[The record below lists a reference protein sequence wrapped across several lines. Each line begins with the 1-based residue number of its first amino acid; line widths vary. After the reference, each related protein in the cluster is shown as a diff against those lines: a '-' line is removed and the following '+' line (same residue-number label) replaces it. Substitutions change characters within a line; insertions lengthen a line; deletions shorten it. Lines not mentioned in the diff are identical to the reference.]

1 MKRLKYYLLNMKPS
15 SESYEEVYEGK
26 MYESFMDK
34 DPIVHNHAV
43 YWDGEIG
50 YEITKS
56 NRLELSKPTVTVHIP
71 WKLFGEGGNLGTEV
85 GTAALDYLYRSF
97 LPYIRELNAGNDNR
111 KRTYKENGH
120 YDIYEPDN
128 KVLTRNVVSI
138 SLIPQK
144 YYRLVGA
151 NTIEPIDGMR
161 DRGVPHYPAGK
172 NCMIQPVDGI
182 REIPACPCVSIL
194 LQVQLPEGKHKKA
207 VQMLTRDLPDAVNCY
222 VQEFDHEGLHRAV
235 ALYEKQQTI
244 RAWLRENGHCAFV
257 ALGSILPRE
266 KDSDGPMQGAVPFCS
281 TPEDEVEVAGVRG
294 MVFRKGV
301 TVITGGGYSGKSTL
315 LDALSA
321 GIYNHVEGDGREF
334 VLTNDTAMKISAED
348 GRCIRHANLLPFIK
362 WIPGGDPGDFSTD
375 HASGS
380 TSQAANI
387 MEAVDWGVQLLLI
400 DEDKS
405 ATNFMIQDAC
415 MKKLIEKEPIT
426 PFVERVQQL
435 SRKKQVSTILVIGG
449 SSEYLKV
456 ADRIYMMRDYEIS
469 QVTDQAKELWASY
482 NRHGQEAEQAEELRA
497 SYSRHGREA
506 DQEEELRA
514 GYSGHGLEADQ
525 AEELRASYSG
535 HGLEGRYRNDQGPE
549 HHGWRQDGEA
559 EPVDF
564 ANNDKVDASLFS
576 IRPEGSATEVLK
588 VSDLGFLILGQD
600 QVDIRM
606 LHNIVTIPQLN
617 AIAFLVR
624 KLFARVNPLERYQ
637 TFSLGNGRQTG
648 AEREREADVSG
659 RMEAGVAEE
668 NGSNSGNGMAPR
680 WIFRQEEVE
689 KLLAQIEEEGLE
701 SAYSTFFTECGRW
714 MDLPRKYELLA
725 VLARLR
731 I

>member
-1 MKRLKYYLLNMKPS
+1 MKRLKYYLLNMKPTN
-15 SESYEEVYEGK
+15 ESYEEVYEGK

-71 WKLFGEGGNLGTEV
+71 WKLFGEGEEMGKEV
-85 GTAALDYLYRSF
+85 GTAALDYMYRRL
-97 LPYIRELNAGNDNR
+97 LPYIRELNAANDNR

-120 YDIYEPDN
+120 YDMYEPNN
-128 KVLTRNVVSI
+128 KVLARNVVRT
-138 SLIPQK
+138 SLVPQK

-161 DRGVPHYPAGK
+161 DRGILHYPAGK
-172 NCMIQPVDGI
+172 NCMIQPMDGI
-182 REIPACPCVSIL
+182 REIPAYPCVSIL

-207 VQMLTRDLPDAVNCY
+207 VQMLTRDLPDAVNRY

-235 ALYEKQQTI
+235 VLYEKQQAI

-257 ALGSILPRE
+257 AEGSVLPRE
-266 KDSDGPMQGAVPFCS
+266 KDGDGPLQGAVPFHS
-281 TPEDEVEVAGVRG
+281 TPEDAVEVAGIRG

-315 LDALSA
+315 LDALGA
-321 GIYNHVEGDGREF
+321 GIYNHVAGDGREF
-334 VLTNDTAMKISAED
+334 VLTDDAAMKISAED

-415 MKKLIEKEPIT
+415 MKELIEKEPIT

-435 SRKKQVSTILVIGG
+435 FLEKQVSTILVIGG

-456 ADRIYMMRDYEIS
+456 ADRIYMMRDYEIA
-469 QVTDQAKELWASY
+469 QVTDHAKKLCADYGGPCQERIQAKELCAGDGGPCQERIQAKELCAGY
-482 NRHGQEAEQAEELRA
+482 DGRGQETEQEKGVR
-497 SYSRHGREA
+497 SCSF
-506 DQEEELRA
+506 
-514 GYSGHGLEADQ
+514 
-525 AEELRASYSG
+525 
-535 HGLEGRYRNDQGPE
+535 
-549 HHGWRQDGEA
+549 
-559 EPVDF
+559 V
-564 ANNDKVDASLFS
+564 NNDMVDASLLS

-637 TFSLGNGRQTG
+637 IFSPGDGKQAG
-648 AEREREADVSG
+648 AEREAG
-659 RMEAGVAEE
+659 TAGNTEAGMPGRDDPDNCRRAA
-668 NGSNSGNGMAPR
+668 SR
-680 WIFRQEEVE
+680 WICRKEEVG
-689 KLLAQIEEEGLE
+689 KLLDQIEEEGLE
-701 SAYSTFFTECGRW
+701 TAYSTFFTECGRW
-714 MDLPRKYELLA
+714 MDMPRKYELLA
-725 VLARLR
+725 VLARLKV
-731 I
+731 